1 MVVRKEQL
9 MISVMG
15 PSTTS
20 RESLNT
26 LAFILSGPR
35 TIFSGKDNMTRLTAS
50 RLTGLKLKESA
61 VDNAGSRGEGL
72 K

>member
-1 MVVRKEQL
+1 
-9 MISVMG
+9 MISVME

-20 RESLNT
+20 KKSLNT

-35 TIFSGKDNMTRLTAS
+35 TLFSGKDTMTRLTAS

-61 VDNAGSRGEGL
+61 VDNAGSRGEEL